1 MASYDSDSFVH
12 NFINQYKSN
21 IMTLKI
27 ILTWSKI
34 VALFVLG
41 GAIYLDVKNGT
52 GATAFMFALPFVVV
66 LITGKQIIDKNN
78 EK

>member
-1 MASYDSDSFVH
+1 MKMSITVTF
-12 NFINQYKSN
+12 
-21 IMTLKI
+21 
-27 ILTWSKI
+27 SKI